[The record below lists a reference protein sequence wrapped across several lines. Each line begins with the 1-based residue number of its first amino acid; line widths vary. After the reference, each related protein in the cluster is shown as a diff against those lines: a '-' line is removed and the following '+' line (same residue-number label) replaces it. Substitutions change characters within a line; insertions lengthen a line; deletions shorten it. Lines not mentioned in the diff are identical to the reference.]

1 MTIASE
7 SAKQVLKER
16 LFKNFSLEFAARIYY
31 LTTRFLLAPITLSY
45 VSLEEYGI
53 WAACFILIS
62 YMGMS
67 SMGIANVYIRYVAE
81 YNARNEQEKINRLI
95 STGLML
101 TTSVCVLLAAGL
113 LLGLPWVLHLLKTPA
128 ALAHTASVLI
138 LATAGTFMLDLSFG
152 VFNNVLN
159 GLQKN
164 AQTNLVWVL
173 TVTLELIIAVTLL
186 KTGHGIYSLAWA
198 FGIRYIVSTFLMA
211 VCCYRAMPGLSV
223 GWRHFDRSNLNIF
236 FGYGSAVQISGL
248 LCTFLYS
255 IEKVIAGMFVGVQ
268 ATALFDVGEKLPI
281 MGSQLASSMNSIFM
295 PALSHMNSL
304 TWRDELVKL
313 YMKGARYMNMMTG
326 TLLAFLAA
334 FARPLL
340 HLWIGS
346 SDKFS
351 SAIPI
356 LIIFCLP
363 YQTHVLTGPGSA
375 YHRGVGHPKR
385 ELVYP
390 FSQLALVLLFVTIGF
405 VTVGKTTLVI
415 AVAVASG
422 MVLSGLIYMSYTH
435 RILGVSQ
442 ASFLKQVFLPGLIP
456 YSIAFAVSLGSAP
469 LLASAGTSRIHI
481 AGAIFASAIVY
492 LLMVAVV
499 LYRAICPW
507 GEREYLRKQALHSL
521 SGVARALAV
530 SPVRLGRL

>member
-1 MTIASE
+1 MTVASE
-7 SAKQVLKER
+7 SAKQVLKEK

-31 LTTRFLLAPITLSY
+31 LATRFLLTPITLTY
-45 VSLEEYGI
+45 VTLEEYGI

-67 SMGIANVYIRYVAE
+67 SMGIANVYIRYVAQ
-81 YNARNEQEKINRLI
+81 YNAKNEQDKINRLI

-101 TTSVCVLLAAGL
+101 TTSICVVLTAIL
-113 LLGLPWVLHLLKTPA
+113 LLGLPWIVHLLKIPA
-128 ALAHTASVLI
+128 SLSHTASVLV

-152 VFNNVLN
+152 VFNNTLN

-164 AQTNLVWVL
+164 AQINLVWAS
-173 TVTLELIIAVTLL
+173 TVTLEVATAILLL

-198 FGIRYIVSTFLMA
+198 FGIRYLVSTVLMA

-223 GWRHFDRSNLNIF
+223 SWRHFDRANLRIF
-236 FGYGSAVQISGL
+236 FGYGSVVQISGL

-255 IEKVIAGMFVGVQ
+255 IEKVIAGIFVGVQ
-268 ATALFDVGEKLPI
+268 ATALFDVGEKLPV

-304 TWRDELVKL
+304 QWKDELIKL
-313 YMKGARYMNMMTG
+313 YLKGARYMNMMTG
-326 TLLAFLAA
+326 TMLAFLAA
-334 FARPLL
+334 FAHPLL
-340 HLWIGS
+340 RLWIGS
-346 SDKFS
+346 ADKFGP
-351 SAIPI
+351 AVPI
-356 LIIFCLP
+356 LMIFCLP

-390 FSQLALVLLFVTIGF
+390 LSQLFLVVLFVAIGF
-405 VTVGKTTLVI
+405 AVVGKTTLVI

-422 MVLSGLIYMSYTH
+422 MVLSGLIYMTYTH

-442 ASFLKQVFLPGLIP
+442 YLFLKQAFLPGLIP
-456 YSIAFAVSLGSAP
+456 YFLAFAVSWVCPSLPVSGMSRIQI
-469 LLASAGTSRIHI
+469 LLALCARGII
-481 AGAIFASAIVY
+481 Y
-492 LLMVAVV
+492 LGLVTLVF
-499 LYRAICPW
+499 YRALCPW
-507 GEREYLRKQALHSL
+507 GEREYLRKQAIHTLGGMLRGH
-521 SGVARALAV
+521 RA
-530 SPVRLGRL
+530 

>member
-7 SAKQVLKER
+7 SAKQLLKER

-31 LTTRFLLAPITLSY
+31 LATRFILTPITLSY
-45 VSLEEYGI
+45 VTLEEYGI

-67 SMGIANVYIRYVAE
+67 SMGIANVYIRYVAQ
-81 YNARNEQEKINRLI
+81 YNAKNEQEKINRLI

-101 TTSVCVLLAAGL
+101 TTSICIVLTAVLS
-113 LLGLPWVLHLLKTPA
+113 LGLPWVLHLLKIPA
-128 ALAHTASVLI
+128 SLSHTASVLI
-138 LATAGTFMLDLSFG
+138 LATAGSFMLDLSFG
-152 VFNNVLN
+152 VFNNALN

-164 AQTNLVWVL
+164 AQTNLVWTL
-173 TVTLELIIAVTLL
+173 TVTLEVAIAITLL
-186 KTGHGIYSLAWA
+186 RAGHGIYSLAWA
-198 FGIRYIVSTFLMA
+198 FGIRYVVATVLMA
-211 VCCYRAMPGLSV
+211 ICCYRAMPGLSV
-223 GWRHFDRSNLNIF
+223 SWRYFDLPHLRIF
-236 FGYGSAVQISGL
+236 FGYGTVVQISGL

-255 IEKVIAGMFVGVQ
+255 IEKVIAGMFIGVQ

-304 TWRDELVKL
+304 TWKDELVKL
-313 YMKGARYMNMMTG
+313 YLKGARYMNMMTG

-334 FARPLL
+334 FAHPLL
-340 HLWIGS
+340 RLWIGS
-346 SDKFS
+346 SDKFGP
-351 SAIPI
+351 AIPI
-356 LIIFCLP
+356 LMIFCLP

-390 FSQLALVLLFVTIGF
+390 LSQLVLVLIFVAIGF

-442 ASFLKQVFLPGLIP
+442 ANFLKQAFLPGLIP
-456 YSIAFAVSLGSAP
+456 YLIAFAVA
-469 LLASAGTSRIHI
+469 LLFSPMIAAAGTSRIRI
-481 AGAIFASAIVY
+481 AGVLCVSGMVY
-492 LLMVAVV
+492 LSLVGAV
-499 LYRAICPW
+499 LYRLICPW

-521 SGVARALAV
+521 GGMLRGQRA
-530 SPVRLGRL
+530 

>member
-1 MTIASE
+1 MTTESE

-31 LTTRFLLAPITLSY
+31 LATRFLLTPITLSY
-45 VSLEEYGI
+45 VTLEEYGI

-95 STGLML
+95 STGLFL
-101 TTSVCVLLAAGL
+101 TVSICIVLASVLLL
-113 LLGLPWVLHLLKTPA
+113 CLPWVLHLLKIRPA
-128 ALAHTASVLI
+128 LSHTASILI
-138 LATAGTFMLDLSFG
+138 LGTVGSFMLDLSFG
-152 VFNNVLN
+152 VFNNALN
-159 GLQKN
+159 GLQKS
-164 AQTNLVWVL
+164 AQTNTVWAL
-173 TVTLELIIAVTLL
+173 TVTLEVALAITLFH
-186 KTGHGIYSLAWA
+186 TGYGIYSLAWA

-211 VCCYRAMPGLSV
+211 FCCYRAMPGLSV
-223 GWRHFDRSNLNIF
+223 SWRYFDRANLRIF
-236 FGYGSAVQISGL
+236 FGYGSVVQISGL

-255 IEKVIAGMFVGVQ
+255 IEKVIAGIFIGVQ
-268 ATALFDVGEKLPI
+268 ATALFDVGEKLPT

-304 TWRDELVKL
+304 TWKDELVKL
-313 YMKGARYMNMMTG
+313 YLKGARYINMMTG

-334 FARPLL
+334 FAHPLL
-340 HLWIGS
+340 HLWLGS
-346 SDKFS
+346 SDKFGP
-351 SAIPI
+351 AIPI
-356 LIIFCLP
+356 LMIFCLP

-390 FSQLALVLLFVTIGF
+390 LSQLALVLLFVTIGF
-405 VTVGKTTLVI
+405 TTVGKTTLVI
-415 AVAVASG
+415 AVAVALGMIVSG
-422 MVLSGLIYMSYTH
+422 VTYMAYTH

-442 ASFLKQVFLPGLIP
+442 SHFLKQVFLPGLVP
-456 YSIAFAVSLGSAP
+456 YLIAFTVAFICSP
-469 LLASAGTSRIHI
+469 LLAAAGTSRIRI
-481 AGAIFASAIVY
+481 AGSICASGILYLSIVG
-492 LLMVAVV
+492 AV

-521 SGVARALAV
+521 GGVMRVFAV
-530 SPVRLGRL
+530 SR